1 MPCNAVIGLFDSK
14 DFLLQSLILR
24 ERQYQ
29 VDRAHHEEQ
38 HENYED
44 ELGDQF
50 Q

>member
-1 MPCNAVIGLFDSK
+1 MPCNTVIGLLDSK
-14 DFLLQSLILR
+14 NLLLQPLILR

-38 HENYED
+38 HENYGD

-50 Q
+50 